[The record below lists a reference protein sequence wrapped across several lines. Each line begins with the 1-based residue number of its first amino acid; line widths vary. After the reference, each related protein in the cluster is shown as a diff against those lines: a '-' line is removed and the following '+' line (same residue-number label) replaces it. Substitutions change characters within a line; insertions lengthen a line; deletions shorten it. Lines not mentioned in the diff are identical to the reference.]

1 MKDLPSLRTSNL
13 ALPWMALP
21 SLLSPAT
28 STHEHGLDVLTV
40 RMQTPRDLQE
50 ARALLVELSSVT
62 TGPKPWSSCSTDLE
76 TRSSL
81 GSGRPC
87 PGVCAHTTSV
97 AAGFLCRQECNC
109 ICEHSSHH
117 QHLEMFFLWN
127 PEACSIV

>member
-28 STHEHGLDVLTV
+28 SAHEHGLDVLTI
-40 RMQTPRDLQE
+40 RMQTLRDLQE

-87 PGVCAHTTSV
+87 PGVCAHTTNI
-97 AAGFLCRQECNC
+97 AAGLFVQTGMQLY
-109 ICEHSSHH
+109 
-117 QHLEMFFLWN
+117 M
-127 PEACSIV
+127 